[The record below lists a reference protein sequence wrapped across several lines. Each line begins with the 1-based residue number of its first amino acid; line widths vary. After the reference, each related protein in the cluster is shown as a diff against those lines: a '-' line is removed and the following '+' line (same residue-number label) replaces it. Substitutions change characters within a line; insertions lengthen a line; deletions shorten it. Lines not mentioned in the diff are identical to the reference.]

1 MELLRPAQ
9 RLFARYTWMSLGR
22 IRTGWS
28 STTAIHAILAIA
40 TIVLVTRIGHAPVII
55 IVDAPVTRLDVIATE
70 MMDVGTICTALRA
83 ILMVSVVILTI
94 VVVIQTGD
102 ATVNMMWDV
111 PVTWFDVIVIE
122 MKGAELM
129 VFVQLTTACLVV
141 SAKTTTATATEMMDV
156 GTICTALRAILMV
169 SVVILTIVV
178 VIQTGD
184 ATVNMMWDVPVT
196 WFDVIVI
203 EMIDVG
209 TICTALRAIL
219 MVSVVTIIAAAV
231 IVTGTAPLATVS
243 ATGS

>member
-1 MELLRPAQ
+1 
-9 RLFARYTWMSLGR
+9 MSLER

-28 STTAIHAILAIA
+28 RTNAIHAIPATA
-40 TIVLVTRIGHAPVII
+40 TIVIVTRIGHAPPVII
-55 IVDAPVTRLDVIATE
+55 IVDALVTR
-70 MMDVGTICTALRA
+70 
-83 ILMVSVVILTI
+83 
-94 VVVIQTGD
+94 
-102 ATVNMMWDV
+102 
-111 PVTWFDVIVIE
+111 FDVIVIE

-129 VFVQLTTACLVV
+129 AGVQLTTACLVV

-156 GTICTALRAILMV
+156 GTICTALRAIMIV

-184 ATVNMMWDVPVT
+184 ATVNVMWDALVT
-196 WFDVIVI
+196 RLGVIAT

-243 ATGS
+243 VTGS